1 MKEQFLEVGRIINT
15 HGVRGEVKIEPW
27 CDSPEWF
34 CELERVFLDGGERE
48 LLSAHVHGRFVLAR
62 LSGVED
68 MDAAILLKNKVLYMA
83 REDVDLEEGEYFL
96 QDLIGMKAVDD
107 DTGAELGTVKDVL
120 EMPSGRIFDIRGS
133 RSILIP
139 DQEEFVRKIDW
150 DAGEIRFFMMEGL

>member
-34 CELERVFLDGGERE
+34 CGLERVFLDGEERE
-48 LLSAHVHGRFVLAR
+48 ILSARVHGRFVLA
-62 LSGVED
+62 LLEGVAD
-68 MDAAILLKNKVLYMA
+68 VDAAVLLKNRILCMD
-83 REDVDLEEGEYFL
+83 REDVELEEGEYFL